1 MLSDGDNYLSISIT
15 NESDGQVNNCEQFL
29 SHMLKVLCNVLK
41 CYGESF
47 LYASDELKYC
57 ESSFQFATDLP
68 DAIEVMALAAE
79 GTSFIDGVGLPGD
92 CKTKRVVEIHNLKLL
107 ILDGYFDIG
116 GSRLLEFAD
125 KFKLA
130 CTIPVIV
137 PRQNADDFLGVVVLY
152 LPFDLIELE
161 PLRAYLN
168 AFAQSIAPSYVLFE
182 KQVAV
187 TASFVRCAAERK
199 ASSIAIELSRK
210 ASKASSV
217 GNKLE
222 LGDSVSI
229 DCADVEGEKQ
239 KRPLT
244 YDLLVEKTLPWVNRY
259 LRKWKGG
266 NNTLPG
272 PLEDKYCVAGFVDS
286 FVAIAVLQLMFD
298 KINDVFVFH
307 GVQHMFLIP
316 SSFGALCTIVFALPA
331 APLGQPR
338 IIYMAH
344 TWAMAVSIVI
354 MNIFEQHQYVWL
366 QAGLAAG
373 ITVAGMA
380 KFGILNPPSGAI
392 SLALIVYAN
401 STSFTQVGLLFN
413 IVSTYMCCT
422 VIILVGMLFHNVL
435 RDRAYP
441 TVL

>member
-1 MLSDGDNYLSISIT
+1 
-15 NESDGQVNNCEQFL
+15 
-29 SHMLKVLCNVLK
+29 
-41 CYGESF
+41 
-47 LYASDELKYC
+47 
-57 ESSFQFATDLP
+57 
-68 DAIEVMALAAE
+68 
-79 GTSFIDGVGLPGD
+79 
-92 CKTKRVVEIHNLKLL
+92 
-107 ILDGYFDIG
+107 
-116 GSRLLEFAD
+116 
-125 KFKLA
+125 
-130 CTIPVIV
+130 
-137 PRQNADDFLGVVVLY
+137 
-152 LPFDLIELE
+152 
-161 PLRAYLN
+161 
-168 AFAQSIAPSYVLFE
+168 LFE
-182 KQVAV
+182 KQVTV
-187 TASFVRCAAERK
+187 TASFIRCAAERK

-217 GNKLE
+217 GNRLE
-222 LGDSVSI
+222 LGDSISTDFVV
-229 DCADVEGEKQ
+229 DVEGEKQ

-244 YDLLVEKTLPWVNRY
+244 YDLLVEKTVPWVNRY

-298 KINDVFVFH
+298 KINDVFMFH